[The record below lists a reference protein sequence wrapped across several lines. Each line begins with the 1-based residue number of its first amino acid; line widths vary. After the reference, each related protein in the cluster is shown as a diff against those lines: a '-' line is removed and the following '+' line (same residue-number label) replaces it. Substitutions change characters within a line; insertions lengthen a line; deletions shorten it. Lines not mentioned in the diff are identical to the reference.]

1 MRYQKRLHCVKHQ
14 SSIFRFLGLDVARGW
29 FNQSGNYIV
38 AAASSDV
45 ITMTSLAM
53 TSLADAQTSERQ
65 TRVRAD
71 ITDFVPT
78 VFSAFSWEKWANAV
92 SVIAAH
98 RPPREKGV
106 LRG

>member
-45 ITMTSLAM
+45 ITMTSLAV

-65 TRVRAD
+65 TRVRSD
-71 ITDFVPT
+71 ISDFVPT
-78 VFSAFSWEKWANAV
+78 VFSAFPWEKWANAI

-98 RPPREKGV
+98 RPPIEKGV